1 MDGVRKYKQISEEQ
15 NENSS
20 KILNQE
26 NKIKLKGQTGASKQ
40 MPLNISFTN
49 CTGNITID
57 LENKTKY
64 YRSNYIQCQL
74 LFPRYLYPNV
84 KEECCLERG
93 SSIKRKASYCI
104 VTRTVS

>member
-1 MDGVRKYKQISEEQ
+1 MCQIAGITDIKTNHFLRVTAATRLFLAGVNEQLIMKRTGHRSVDGVRKYKQISKEQ

-57 LENKTKY
+57 FGK
-64 YRSNYIQCQL
+64 QD
-74 LFPRYLYPNV
+74 
-84 KEECCLERG
+84 
-93 SSIKRKASYCI
+93 
-104 VTRTVS
+104 